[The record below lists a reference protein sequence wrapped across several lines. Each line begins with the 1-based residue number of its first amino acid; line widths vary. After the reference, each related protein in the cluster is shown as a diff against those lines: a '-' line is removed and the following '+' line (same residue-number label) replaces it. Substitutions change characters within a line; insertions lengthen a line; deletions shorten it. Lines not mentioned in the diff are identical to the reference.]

1 MLLHD
6 NKIDILALN
15 ETKLEETISKC
26 HTEIDGYNH
35 ERYDRNRHG
44 GGVCIYL
51 KSSINYEVVDV
62 ASHQDGL
69 EIISLE
75 IKPKCAKS
83 FILIAWYRP
92 PKHDISSIY
101 KIKDVCQAL
110 DIRQKEIIILGDTN
124 CDDLPDEDKNTVIK
138 NLRAFYREFQMKQLI
153 RNSTR
158 VTSRSNTLL
167 DHFATNT
174 PKFIAISGV
183 KTIGFSDHDLI
194 YGMRK
199 ISSKV
204 K

>member
-6 NKIDILALN
+6 NKIDILAFN
-15 ETKLEETISKC
+15 ETKLDETISKC
-26 HTEIDGYNH
+26 HTEIDRYNH

-69 EIISLE
+69 ELISLE
-75 IKPKCAKS
+75 IKPTCAKS
-83 FILIAWYRP
+83 SILIAWYRP

-101 KIKDVCQAL
+101 KIKDICQAL
-110 DIRQKEIIILGDTN
+110 DVHQKEIIILGDTN

-138 NLRAFYREFQMKQLI
+138 NLRAFCHEFQMKQLI
-153 RNSTR
+153 RNSTC
-158 VTSRSNTLL
+158 VTNRSDTLL

-174 PKFIAISGV
+174 PKLIAILG
-183 KTIGFSDHDLI
+183 
-194 YGMRK
+194 
-199 ISSKV
+199 
-204 K
+204 